1 MIKRKISPVLHKLA
15 GQFRVVTI
23 TGPRQCGK
31 TTLVRMEFPDYGY
44 VNLEDP
50 EQRAMAKTDARE
62 FLRLHPPPVII
73 DEVQR
78 VPQLLSYIQVAADA
92 SKEKGRFIL
101 TGSHQPSL
109 RAEIAQSLA
118 GRTAILHLLPF
129 SIEEL
134 SSAGISLD
142 RDEYILKGFLPQ
154 LYDENIEPATVYR
167 NYFLTYIERDALQL
181 INLKHQDKFERFVRL
196 LAGRIGQLVNLHSL
210 SGDLGIS
217 STTLAEW
224 LSVLEASHIIFR
236 LPFYYENIGKRLL
249 KSPKLYFTE
258 VGLAAYLLGIK
269 TEEQVSRDPLLGG
282 LFENMVVIEALKTRY
297 NDGHEADLYFLRDS
311 RGMEV
316 DLALYENRRLRFA
329 EIKAGRT
336 YDTDFARSIQ
346 QYRTLLPDQK
356 SGDAV
361 LYAGSESPNIQNVS
375 YRHFSQT
382 ASWIRGHER

>member
-1 MIKRKISPVLHKLA
+1 MIKRKIEPVLQKLA

-23 TGPRQCGK
+23 TGPRQSGK
-31 TTLVRMEFPDYGY
+31 TTLARTQFPDYGY

-50 EQRAMAKTDARE
+50 EQRAMATEDARE
-62 FLRLHPPPVII
+62 FLRLNPTPVII

-78 VPQLLSYIQVAADA
+78 VPALLSYIQVAADA

-118 GRTAILHLLPF
+118 GRTALLHLLPF

-134 SSAGISLD
+134 SAAGITLD
-142 RDEYILKGFLPQ
+142 RDEYVVRGFMPQ
-154 LYDENIEPATVYR
+154 LYDDNIEPEAVYR
-167 NYFLTYIERDALQL
+167 NYFMTYIERDALQL
-181 INLKHQDKFERFVRL
+181 INLKHRDKFERFVRL
-196 LAGRIGQLVNLHSL
+196 LAGRVGQLVNLHSL
-210 SGDLGIS
+210 SGDIGIS

-224 LSVLEASHIIFR
+224 LSVLEASHIVFR
-236 LPFYYENIGKRLL
+236 LPCFYENIGKRLL

-269 TEEQVSRDPLLGG
+269 TKDHVARDPLMGG
-282 LFENMVVIEALKTRY
+282 LFENMVVLEALKARY
-297 NDGHEADLYFLRDS
+297 NDGHEADLYFMRDS

-316 DLALYENRRLRFA
+316 DLALYENRVLRLA

-336 YDTDFARSIQ
+336 YDVDFARSIR
-346 QYRTLLPDQK
+346 QYRKMMP
-356 SGDAV
+356 SGEKADAV
-361 LYAGSESPNIQNVS
+361 LYAGTESPIIQNVA
-375 YRHFSQT
+375 YLNFSQT
-382 ASWIRGHER
+382 ATWVRGE